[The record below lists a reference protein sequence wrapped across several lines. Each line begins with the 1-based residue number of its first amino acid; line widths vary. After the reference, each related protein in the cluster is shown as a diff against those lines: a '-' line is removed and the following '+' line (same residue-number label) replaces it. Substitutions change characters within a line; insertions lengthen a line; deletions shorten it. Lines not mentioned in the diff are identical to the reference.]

1 MLANKISDIVK
12 LFDLA
17 LEALKV
23 SIQEVPQQ
31 PGQDLESSRWRSGL
45 QHRILISA
53 ADVS

>member
-12 LFDLA
+12 SFDLI
-17 LEALKV
+17 LETLKV
-23 SIQEVPQQ
+23 QEVPQQ
-31 PGQDLESSRWRSGL
+31 PGQDLESSCWGSDL